1 MIKRSSAWKAE
12 GRVNRHSDC
21 SQPIETRL
29 EFRGLF
35 RQISIPDVQ
44 VGRPHGDCGFDT
56 WSVRQPPFEF
66 AGSFLAA
73 LRNAG
78 LVEPSASDED
88 VKHTLQRAKD
98 EHAQIP
104 EPMQV
109 FNTPRERV
117 RVFLGP
123 YLTPKGRLWAEP
135 LVSLELSDCSPD

>member
-1 MIKRSSAWKAE
+1 MAIAASKLGRFVSPYWSS
-12 GRVNRHSDC
+12 
-21 SQPIETRL
+21 
-29 EFRGLF
+29 
-35 RQISIPDVQ
+35 PD
-44 VGRPHGDCGFDT
+44 
-56 WSVRQPPFEF
+56 
-66 AGSFLAA
+66 AFLAA

-104 EPMQV
+104 EPMQM

-123 YLTPKGRLWAEP
+123 YLTSKGQLWAEP
-135 LVSLELSDCSPD
+135 LVSLELPDCSPD